1 MKRPGRGLTL
11 AELLVTISLM
21 LLGLSAVFVNIHRR
35 NPVGTSE
42 LARVVVNELRQVR
55 AKARATGS
63 PRAFCIP
70 TNNAT
75 TPCAQSYYQMGG
87 HGKTAPRVVSDTSGQ
102 YPGAYLFVGLWSSA
116 PQSINSLIPPSRTY
130 PQIGPP
136 VPPLVAANWM
146 NPQVRDFVFLFNRD
160 GRLTTNDLP
169 HDSNGNSYIII
180 SDGIEFA
187 AGSAPT
193 GTATTGANAPPY
205 FNLTRVNRPQVIKIS
220 PSGGIS
226 LSSGLMAGAAPGLT
240 ITTEQPG
247 APSLP
252 PAPPAILPTLTAR
265 PIVDRIEAEPKSNPV
280 YSDFDTTIPPD
291 GRVSLTVF
299 AYDPDGEDLNY
310 RFQCTPI
317 NTSATGKFTYFDTVR
332 TLKYPDPSV
341 NMGQTR
347 VEWVPPAGVAA
358 GSQFK
363 LDTIISDEG
372 NPPNS
377 QVSTGTVTVDVKVVQ
392 DGLIT
397 YDRNGGIWLMSGD
410 GTQPKRLS
418 SGSGTDSW
426 PELSPDAQNIVFVS
440 NRKADYKVGSVTFNQ
455 TNRRIWTMGLDGSG
469 VRRVSGVDCTS
480 TTTVNDTKNTVDHSP
495 CWSPDGT
502 KIVFARTNT
511 NTGITKLQIIRPNG
525 SWVTRDL
532 TEGTAPH
539 WAQVTPAGNLD
550 IVYEKD
556 SDIRLTDE
564 FGTTKALVSNAS
576 DPVWSPD
583 GTRLVYLDGSTKLLT
598 EIKDDATGKQ
608 LKYTG
613 SVSRAAFNAS
623 GSAFVGIS
631 SNQLYRFV
639 DPGLGS
645 PATQS
650 LFSTASMGSFD
661 GHLSWGVV
669 R

>member
-1 MKRPGRGLTL
+1 
-11 AELLVTISLM
+11 
-21 LLGLSAVFVNIHRR
+21 
-35 NPVGTSE
+35 
-42 LARVVVNELRQVR
+42 
-55 AKARATGS
+55 
-63 PRAFCIP
+63 
-70 TNNAT
+70 
-75 TPCAQSYYQMGG
+75 
-87 HGKTAPRVVSDTSGQ
+87 
-102 YPGAYLFVGLWSSA
+102 
-116 PQSINSLIPPSRTY
+116 
-130 PQIGPP
+130 
-136 VPPLVAANWM
+136 M
-146 NPQVRDFVFLFNRD
+146 NPPVRDFVFLFNRD

-169 HDSNGNSYIII
+169 HDANGNTFIII
-180 SDGIEFA
+180 SDGMEFA
-187 AGSAPT
+187 AGSAPP

-226 LSSGLMAGAAPGLT
+226 LSSLMTGAATGLT

-252 PAPPAILPTLTAR
+252 PAPPAILPTLTAK

-280 YSDFDTTIPPD
+280 YSGFDTTIPPD
-291 GRVSLTVF
+291 GRVSMTVF

-332 TLKYPDPSV
+332 SLKYPDPSV

-363 LDTIISDEG
+363 LDTIVSDEG

-397 YDRNGGIWLMSGD
+397 YDSNGSIWMMSGD

-418 SGSGTDSW
+418 SGTGTDSW

-440 NRKADYKVGSVTFNQ
+440 DRKADYKVGALLFNQ

-469 VRRVSGVDCTS
+469 VRRLTGVDCTNS
-480 TTTVNDTKNTVDHSP
+480 TTVSATKNTVDHSP

-511 NTGITKLQIIRPNG
+511 DTGATKLQIIRANG
-525 SWVTRDL
+525 SWVAKDL
-532 TEGTAPH
+532 TDGTTPH
-539 WAQVTPAGNLD
+539 WARVTPAGNLD
-550 IVYEKD
+550 IAYVKGT
-556 SDIRLTDE
+556 DIRLTDE
-564 FGTTKALVSNAS
+564 FGTTKALISDAS

-583 GTRLVYLDGSTKLLT
+583 GTRLVYLDGATKLLN
-598 EIKDDATGKQ
+598 EIQDDATGKQ

-613 SVSRAAFNAS
+613 SVSRAAFNAT
-623 GSAFVGIS
+623 GTAFVGIS
-631 SNQLYRFV
+631 SSQLYRFV

-650 LFSTASMGSFD
+650 LFSTANMGTFS